1 MPYSAQSCS
10 ITKAELEDV
19 YRTLK
24 HTCPLFQFNGWPWLV
39 TANWAFASKSGQV
52 CGLLRHFTG
61 VSGRSKCT
69 GWRDTSHPSWFQAP
83 CGDPAPVLSSP
94 RRIHKNDSWVH
105 FSWSASKMVRGPLSM
120 TLRMLRVSP
129 SWCMYLTH
137 NKNSLGVWE
146 MLVWTSP
153 SPLHNALLVG
163 LLVGIHKKPYEGQRG
178 GASIPESRRWGQIIF
193 STETHLSIPRFKF
206 TAYMYIPMSM
216 Y

>member
-1 MPYSAQSCS
+1 MGFSGISQESL
-10 ITKAELEDV
+10 AEANALVEETQV
-19 YRTLK
+19 TL
-24 HTCPLFQFNGWPWLV
+24 
-39 TANWAFASKSGQV
+39 A
-52 CGLLRHFTG
+52 
-61 VSGRSKCT
+61 
-69 GWRDTSHPSWFQAP
+69 
-83 CGDPAPVLSSP
+83 
-94 RRIHKNDSWVH
+94 DSWRRVGILPQFFH
-105 FSWSASKMVRGPLSM
+105 LLEEFTKMTAECISAGAQAMVRGPLSV

-206 TAYMYIPMSM
+206 TAYMYKPMSM